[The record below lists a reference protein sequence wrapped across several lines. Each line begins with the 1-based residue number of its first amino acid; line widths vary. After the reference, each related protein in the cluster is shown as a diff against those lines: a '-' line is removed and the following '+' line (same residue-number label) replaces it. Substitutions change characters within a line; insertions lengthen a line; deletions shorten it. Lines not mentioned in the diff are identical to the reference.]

1 MFIAKIPGKLNNDRL
16 LGVMERLRKNE
27 RWIGRNFSAG
37 NLSNMEIFQKR
48 IKDDPSFETALIERQ
63 ADFSD
68 MALGKSNLAISGC
81 EVIAVYNL
89 LQSYSGRDFA
99 VSLPTLIEI
108 FEKDGILRAGHFG
121 VSPKAIAEYLK
132 GIGLPINYTTDIT
145 DFDVLGYYCDHF
157 ILTVLN
163 DREDIFKQIHTFYIS
178 KENNNF
184 ISHNAGLRMRYHSIS
199 EIIGAIPSGRAKG
212 LCLIGLKEPVE

>member
-1 MFIAKIPGKLNNDRL
+1 
-16 LGVMERLRKNE
+16 
-27 RWIGRNFSAG
+27 
-37 NLSNMEIFQKR
+37 
-48 IKDDPSFETALIERQ
+48 
-63 ADFSD
+63 

-132 GIGLPINYTTDIT
+132 GIGLPSKTIPRILPTLMFWDIT
-145 DFDVLGYYCDHF
+145 
-157 ILTVLN
+157 
-163 DREDIFKQIHTFYIS
+163 
-178 KENNNF
+178 
-184 ISHNAGLRMRYHSIS
+184 
-199 EIIGAIPSGRAKG
+199 AITSY
-212 LCLIGLKEPVE
+212 